1 MHVHPNDRCTM
12 VPVVAG
18 MPPIEWETGEEW
30 LKKQDPE
37 VREQILGKGAFE
49 MLDAG
54 KIELK
59 DLAQKVEHETWGP
72 SLQRTP
78 LSELTQ

>member
-1 MHVHPNDRCTM
+1 M

-18 MPPIEWETGEEW
+18 MPRIEWETGEEW

-54 KIELK
+54 EIELK
-59 DLAQKVEHETWGP
+59 DLAQKIEHETWGP

-78 LSELTQ
+78 LSELVTQ